1 MGWKAGTATC
11 PSERH
16 RSRHPDLGKGD
27 HEGFR
32 SAKANTARTN
42 APGSFAYAKPFNS
55 FYPLPFSLFGNALSS
70 SPPVHAGILFLSSA
84 ALPKVAGIPPRFL
97 KM

>member
-1 MGWKAGTATC
+1 MGWKADTATC

-32 SAKANTARTN
+32 SAKGEHREPI
-42 APGSFAYAKPFNS
+42 APGSFAYAQQHLDHFNG
-55 FYPLPFSLFGNALSS
+55 FYPLPFSLFGKLYPARLS
-70 SPPVHAGILFLSSA
+70 FTQE
-84 ALPKVAGIPPRFL
+84 F
-97 KM
+97 